1 MVKKGIALLLTLSF
15 LIISLSIIG
24 SVFLLYKK
32 LTNNNFE
39 YSIAENSFI
48 IESVSSK
55 LKNIKFNSSNDVDKL
70 FFYKFSLEKNE
81 FKVFVSFS
89 PVFDRINLNNI
100 LRNNKLNDSMMNFLD
115 LIFDKYNIEDS
126 EFLKALILD
135 TIDTDKEE
143 REDKSEISLYEPFEN
158 GQIYN
163 QKQFQKIIDYYYN
176 ITKDKNIYKIP
187 FKDIFSF
194 NAIYYTDCNHLSYD
208 IKNILGVQSCSDLKS
223 LYDKKFLRN
232 LNIHSFN
239 KKAPYYVW
247 VNVVYFRYDKQF
259 KIRFLY
265 DIVNKKILKIDKKLV
280 Y

>member
-55 LKNIKFNSSNDVDKL
+55 LKNIKINSSNDVDKL

-100 LRNNKLNDSMMNFLD
+100 LRNNKVNDSMMNFLD

-194 NAIYYTDCNHLSYD
+194 NAIYTDCNHLSYD

-247 VNVVYFRYDKQF
+247 VNVVYFRYKKKF